1 MPGKSSSVNKIDTK
15 MKFCKICDK
24 SYPSGK
30 ALGGHMRSHLAK
42 HSIPP
47 KKPIQPD
54 SVSASPSSSSS
65 LINPQKSEPSREEYS
80 MESDLS
86 ESESRRSVTRRRS
99 KRLRRS
105 VDDEK
110 KVRSAEVTVSETC
123 SDEDAAWL
131 LVQLSKDKWDK
142 VGSKQKRE
150 VQVEEL
156 PKFKCEACNKEF
168 DSYQALGGHKANHK
182 RMMINNE
189 ISEDEGDDEEEE
201 EEEDYESTYEE
212 EEEGKK
218 LRGNNN
224 YVVVGDLPPKRSF
237 KCQFCPKE
245 FESGQAL
252 GGHKKVHYSTTVPVR
267 ARVSSAK
274 HGLIIDLNIPAAT
287 NGGF

>member
-1 MPGKSSSVNKIDTK
+1 
-15 MKFCKICDK
+15 
-24 SYPSGK
+24 
-30 ALGGHMRSHLAK
+30 MRSHLAK

-47 KKPIQPD
+47 KKPIQPN

-105 VDDEK
+105 VDDDK

-123 SDEDAAWL
+123 SVEDAARF
-131 LVQLSKDKWDK
+131 LVQLSRDKWDK

-182 RMMINNE
+182 KMMINNE
-189 ISEDEGDDEEEE
+189 ISEDEDDDDDDDEEEEE

-212 EEEGKK
+212 EEEGNK
-218 LRGNNN
+218 LGGNNN

-274 HGLIIDLNIPAAT
+274 FEHCLIIDLNIPAAT